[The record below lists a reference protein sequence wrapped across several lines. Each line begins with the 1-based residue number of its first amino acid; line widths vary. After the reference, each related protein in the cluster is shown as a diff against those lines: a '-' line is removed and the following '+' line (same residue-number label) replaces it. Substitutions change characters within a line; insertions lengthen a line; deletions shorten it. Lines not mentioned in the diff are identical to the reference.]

1 MNHNPK
7 FLARVDQARAA
18 ICECT
23 VDEVIQAKSEGKSF
37 TLIDVREESEFAAG
51 HIPGAIHVSKG
62 VIERDIESVIPD
74 QDERLILYCGG
85 GYRSAIAAESLVA
98 MGYTN
103 VTSMDGDGVAGG
115 TPSSPLSVELARDV
129 DWILAESDFVPH
141 LSLDRAPGR
150 PPEAM
155 RDGSSSAR
163 FARQPRH

>member
-7 FLARVDQARAA
+7 FLARVDQARVG

-23 VDEVIQAKSEGKSF
+23 VDEVIQAKNEGESF

-51 HIPGAIHVSKG
+51 RIPGAIHVSKG

-103 VTSMDGDGVAGG
+103 VTSMDGGWRGWRDAEQ
-115 TPSSPLSVELARDV
+115 PVER
-129 DWILAESDFVPH
+129 
-141 LSLDRAPGR
+141 
-150 PPEAM
+150 
-155 RDGSSSAR
+155 
-163 FARQPRH
+163 

>member
-7 FLARVDQARAA
+7 FLARVDQARAG

-23 VDEVIQAKSEGKSF
+23 VDEVIQAKNEGKSF

-98 MGYTN
+98 MGYTS
-103 VTSMDGDGVAGG
+103 VTSMDGGWRGWRD
-115 TPSSPLSVELARDV
+115 TEQPVER
-129 DWILAESDFVPH
+129 
-141 LSLDRAPGR
+141 
-150 PPEAM
+150 
-155 RDGSSSAR
+155 
-163 FARQPRH
+163 

>member
-7 FLARVDQARAA
+7 FLSRVDQARRE

-23 VDEVIQAKSEGKSF
+23 VEEIIYDRNEGKSF

-51 HIPGAIHVSKG
+51 HIPGAIHLSKG

-74 QDERLILYCGG
+74 QDERLVLYCGG

-103 VTSMDGDGVAGG
+103 VTSMDGGWRGWRDADQ
-115 TPSSPLSVELARDV
+115 PVER
-129 DWILAESDFVPH
+129 
-141 LSLDRAPGR
+141 
-150 PPEAM
+150 
-155 RDGSSSAR
+155 
-163 FARQPRH
+163 

>member
-1 MNHNPK
+1 MNHNSK
-7 FLARVDQARAA
+7 FLARVDQARAG

-23 VDEVIQAKSEGKSF
+23 VDEVIQAKNEGKSF

-98 MGYTN
+98 MGYTS
-103 VTSMDGDGVAGG
+103 VTSMDGGWRGWRDAEQ
-115 TPSSPLSVELARDV
+115 PVER
-129 DWILAESDFVPH
+129 
-141 LSLDRAPGR
+141 
-150 PPEAM
+150 
-155 RDGSSSAR
+155 
-163 FARQPRH
+163 

>member
-1 MNHNPK
+1 MNHNSK

-23 VDEVIQAKSEGKSF
+23 VDEFIQAKSEGKSF

-62 VIERDIESVIPD
+62 VIERDIESAIPN
-74 QDERLILYCGG
+74 QDERLVLYCGG

-103 VTSMDGDGVAGG
+103 VTSMDGGWRGWRDAEQ
-115 TPSSPLSVELARDV
+115 PVER
-129 DWILAESDFVPH
+129 
-141 LSLDRAPGR
+141 
-150 PPEAM
+150 
-155 RDGSSSAR
+155 
-163 FARQPRH
+163 

>member
-7 FLARVDQARAA
+7 FLSRVDQARRE

-23 VDEVIQAKSEGKSF
+23 VEEIIYDRNEGKSF

-51 HIPGAIHVSKG
+51 HIPGAIHLSKG

-74 QDERLILYCGG
+74 QDERLVLYCGG

-103 VTSMDGDGVAGG
+103 VTSMDGGWRGWRDAEQ
-115 TPSSPLSVELARDV
+115 PVER
-129 DWILAESDFVPH
+129 
-141 LSLDRAPGR
+141 
-150 PPEAM
+150 
-155 RDGSSSAR
+155 
-163 FARQPRH
+163 